1 MTPRGFAYYLREIE
15 APAGYN
21 GLGQDVEVKITGAT
35 KAEDSATLTYT
46 TVVAEINNQSGT
58 ELPSTGGMGTTVFYI
73 LGSVL
78 VLGAAVVLVTRKRMK
93 ERN

>member
-1 MTPRGFAYYLREIE
+1 M

-21 GLGQDVEVKITGAT
+21 TLKEDVEVVITGAT